1 MLTDIQKANI
11 KSFLETD
18 YQLTVQS
25 IHNDKNDNHY
35 KVLCEHNSQKVV
47 FTLVKNRDNDKYRL
61 WTDINKYIFVPKFVE
76 FLDNHEGYQK
86 LLSLDGLV
94 KYSMFSIKQ
103 YLSTFHLAES
113 TFLKKQKHVPQFE
126 VMTMFKFSDTHHSI
140 HHILAGVTK
149 FSKNE
154 TTFDD
159 YFARSLYTEP
169 RVRPVGHVD
178 YNIQFK
184 NKNDNMKMIQDVL
197 FSNYIRYM
205 NFIKEFK
212 FEHDNINEITQL
224 DHIDAAY
231 RVNANISLKAMVD
244 I

>member
-1 MLTDIQKANI
+1 MLTDIQKSNI
-11 KSFLETD
+11 KSFLEND

-25 IHNDKNDNHY
+25 MSNEKYEDHY
-35 KVLCEHNSQKVV
+35 KVFCEYDSQKVV
-47 FTLVKNRDNDKYRL
+47 LTLVKNRDNDKYRL

-76 FLDNHEGYQK
+76 VLDNHEGYQK
-86 LLSLDGLV
+86 LLLLDGLV
-94 KYSMFSIKQ
+94 NYSLFSMKQ

-113 TFLKKQKHVPQFE
+113 TFLKKQKHVAQFE
-126 VMTMFKFSDTHHSI
+126 VMTMYKFSNANHSI
-140 HHILAGVTK
+140 HNILAGVTK

-154 TTFDD
+154 TVFDD
-159 YFARSLYTEP
+159 DFASSLYKEP

-197 FSNYIRYM
+197 FSNYVRYM
-205 NFIKEFK
+205 DFIKK
-212 FEHDNINEITQL
+212 FEFSNDNINDIAQL
-224 DHIDAAY
+224 DHIEAAY
-231 RVNANISLKAMVD
+231 RLNAEMSLKAMID

>member
-18 YQLTVQS
+18 YQLTVES
-25 IHNDKNDNHY
+25 IRNEKYDDHY
-35 KVLCEHNSQKVV
+35 KVFCEYDAQKVV
-47 FTLVKNRDNDKYRL
+47 LTLVKNKENDKYRL

-76 FLDNHEGYQK
+76 MLDNHAGYQK
-86 LLSLDGLV
+86 LVLLNGLV
-94 KYSMFSIKQ
+94 SYSLFSMKQ
-103 YLSTFHLAES
+103 YLSSFQLAES
-113 TFLKKQKHVPQFE
+113 SFIRKQKHVAQFE

-159 YFARSLYTEP
+159 DFARSLYKEP
-169 RVRPVGHVD
+169 RVRPVGHIV
-178 YNIQFK
+178 YNISFK
-184 NKNDNMKMIQDVL
+184 NKDDNMKIIQDVL
-197 FSNYIRYM
+197 FSNYVRYM

-212 FEHDNINEITQL
+212 FEHDNINDIAQL

-231 RVNANISLKAMVD
+231 RLNANISLKAMVE

>member
-18 YQLTVQS
+18 YQLTVES
-25 IHNDKNDNHY
+25 IRNEKYEDHY
-35 KVLCEHNSQKVV
+35 KVFCEYDSQKIVL
-47 FTLVKNRDNDKYRL
+47 TLVKNKENDKYRL

-76 FLDNHEGYQK
+76 MLDNHAGYQK
-86 LLSLDGLV
+86 LVLLNGLV
-94 KYSMFSIKQ
+94 SYSLFSMKQ
-103 YLSTFHLAES
+103 YLSSFQLAES
-113 TFLKKQKHVPQFE
+113 SFTRKQKNVAQFE

-159 YFARSLYTEP
+159 DFACSLYKEP
-169 RVRPVGHVD
+169 RVRPVGHIV
-178 YNIQFK
+178 YNISFK
-184 NKNDNMKMIQDVL
+184 NKDDNMKMIQDVL
-197 FSNYIRYM
+197 FSNYVRYM
-205 NFIKEFK
+205 NFIKDFK
-212 FEHDNINEITQL
+212 FEHDNINDIAQL

-231 RVNANISLKAMVD
+231 RINANMSLKAMVE